1 VDESIALTPE
11 LLADIAFAG
20 EKRLLEG
27 YWRTDPDAWTEQLRF
42 TQWSVLL
49 EAAGIGGWV
58 PADTG
63 FTCFPWRADADG
75 RELCV
80 AALRQLRRGRTLRLR
95 RRGQDI
101 WVRALGRSEAWESWV
116 LRLTS
121 YLTRIWGLTA
131 HL

>member
-1 VDESIALTPE
+1 VDESIQLTSE
-11 LLADIAFAG
+11 LLAEIAFAG

-49 EAAGIGGWV
+49 EAAGIGGWI
-58 PADTG
+58 PADTW
-63 FTCFPWRADADG
+63 FTCFPWQADADG
-75 RELCV
+75 RGLC
-80 AALRQLRRGRTLRLR
+80 ATALRQLRRGRALQLR

-101 WVRALGRSEAWESWV
+101 WVRALGQSEAWERWV

-121 YLTRIWGLTA
+121 YLTGVWGLTP
-131 HL
+131 HH